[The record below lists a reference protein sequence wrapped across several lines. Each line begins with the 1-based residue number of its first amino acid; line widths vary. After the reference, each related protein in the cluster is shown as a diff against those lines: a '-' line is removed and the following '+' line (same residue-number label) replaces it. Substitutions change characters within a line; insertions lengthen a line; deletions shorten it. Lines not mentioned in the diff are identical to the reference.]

1 MMPTKLPDANH
12 SISLLTR
19 VMANDFLYK
28 GSQSQNLKS
37 EEGYCYKWLAKGVKG
52 TENVK
57 TKQMLKQNKKTLN
70 KQTKPPKTKTK
81 FIITWLKILDKTQR
95 FRTIIMVKVCLKE
108 GIKHKKCQLG
118 YK

>member
-57 TKQMLKQNKKTLN
+57 TKQMLKQNKKN
-70 KQTKPPKTKTK
+70 PKQTNKNP
-81 FIITWLKILDKTQR
+81 QN
-95 FRTIIMVKVCLKE
+95 
-108 GIKHKKCQLG
+108 
-118 YK
+118 